1 MGSGDG
7 VSLAWVMEGCVER
20 QSVRGLS
27 TVFARF
33 AIAPIPAFPRCRGK
47 GLDRSSVR
55 VMARDG
61 HVREAAK
68 KLTIFIR

>member
-7 VSLAWVMEGCVER
+7 VSLAWVMGGRVER
-20 QSVRGLS
+20 QSLRRLS

-33 AIAPIPAFPRCRGK
+33 VIAPIPAFPRCRGE
-47 GLDRSSVR
+47 GLDRIVL